1 MAPWSRISW
10 SGCSQNIMD
19 KTQILV
25 LIFWCSWKIN
35 FQNHSEESFRNHDA
49 SMVADPKL
57 VPDNDAVTCGLLYN
71 SLAEEI
77 HNDITAPREQVTST
91 VP

>member
-1 MAPWSRISW
+1 
-10 SGCSQNIMD
+10 
-19 KTQILV
+19 
-25 LIFWCSWKIN
+25 
-35 FQNHSEESFRNHDA
+35 
-49 SMVADPKL
+49 MVADPKL
-57 VPDNDAVTCGLLYN
+57 VPDNDAATCGLLYN